1 MSHLSE
7 MLAVFTH
14 EYHYTSP
21 AYKRHTTLRSC
32 GVYCTHACRLSEAMA
47 LVAITDILL
56 KINNEIQLCKA

>member
-1 MSHLSE
+1 MEGLLYMSHLSE

-32 GVYCTHACRLSEAMA
+32 GVYCTSCVSPLRGDGSSS
-47 LVAITDILL
+47 
-56 KINNEIQLCKA
+56 NNRYSAENQ